1 MKGSKSLS
9 CFAFL
14 RFSSL
19 RRAEAGSELR
29 VQQYGYSI
37 VVNNRVAAIVVP
49 ASNASLISG
58 NSGGSAF
65 TDPYANIAF

>member
-14 RFSSL
+14 RFVAP
-19 RRAEAGSELR
+19 RPGANCACNNTAGN
-29 VQQYGYSI
+29 YSI

-49 ASNASLISG
+49 ALNASLISG

-65 TDPYANIAF
+65 TTDPYANIAF